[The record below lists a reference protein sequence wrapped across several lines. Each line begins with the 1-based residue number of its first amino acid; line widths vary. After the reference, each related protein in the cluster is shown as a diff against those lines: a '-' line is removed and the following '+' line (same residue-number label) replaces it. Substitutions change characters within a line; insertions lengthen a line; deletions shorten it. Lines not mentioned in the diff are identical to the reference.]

1 ENLDGLGNFGPQQVV
16 SSTIDGATS
25 VYACDIDND
34 GDLDLISTASYLNRA
49 YLHRNNDGLGN
60 FGPPQNIA
68 FGIENVRFS
77 YPADLDDDGDLD
89 VLFASLSDD
98 KISWIENL
106 NGLGSFGSVQVID
119 SDMNGATNV
128 VATDIDADGDLDVV
142 AAAYL
147 GDDIK
152 WYENLTILS
161 TEEFS
166 DNDIKIYP
174 NPTSN

>member
-1 ENLDGLGNFGPQQVV
+1 
-16 SSTIDGATS
+16 
-25 VYACDIDND
+25 
-34 GDLDLISTASYLNRA
+34 
-49 YLHRNNDGLGN
+49 
-60 FGPPQNIA
+60 
-68 FGIENVRFS
+68 
-77 YPADLDDDGDLD
+77 
-89 VLFASLSDD
+89 DD

-174 NPTSN
+174 NPTSNLISINTNLHIEKVQIFDNLGQLLLTTNSFNTISFSNFSSGSYYLKIINAKGNYMIKKILKV